1 MQEVSGAYISLV
13 VWLAANAVRSFFGN
27 QSGEFSLTLNSITAI
42 RKIPNYHDDDDDD
55 DDDTIIV
62 MSDQIPD
69 TDNGTDVEHQTQHPA
84 RPFGLRRKSRVLI
97 GVASVAAIMF
107 LVFWLDGRCGS

>member
-42 RKIPNYHDDDDDD
+42 RKIPNYHDDDDD
-55 DDDTIIV
+55 TIIV

-69 TDNGTDVEHQTQHPA
+69 TDNGADIEHQTQHPA